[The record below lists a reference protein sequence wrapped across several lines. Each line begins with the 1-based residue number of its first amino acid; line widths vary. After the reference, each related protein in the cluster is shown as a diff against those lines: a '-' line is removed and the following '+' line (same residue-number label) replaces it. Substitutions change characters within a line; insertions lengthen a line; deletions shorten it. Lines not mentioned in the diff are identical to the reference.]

1 MSSIVYPTTIILL
14 YLVIDVYNTFNTQK
28 SNIANKYILSKI
40 KIKQIIMIFNFS
52 YFNIVLFSATFVIN
66 YFIFAILLIKF
77 VQIYTIINTLGFNK
91 LAVININNYLALL
104 YILLSSECLFTCFGA
119 YVMLIFLDPIK
130 VDY

>member
-1 MSSIVYPTTIILL
+1 MTSIVFPSTILLL
-14 YLVIDVYNTFNTQK
+14 YLIIDVYNTFNTHK

-52 YFNIVLFSATFVIN
+52 YFNIILLSLTFIIKG
-66 YFIFAILLIKF
+66 FIFVILLIKF

-104 YILLSSECLFTCFGA
+104 YILLSSECIYTCFGA
-119 YVMLIFLDPIK
+119 YIMLIFLDPIK
-130 VDY
+130 IDN

>member
-1 MSSIVYPTTIILL
+1 MLSIGYSATILLL
-14 YLVIDVYNTFNTQK
+14 YLIIDVYNTFNTQK
-28 SNIANKYILSKI
+28 SNIANKYVLSKI

-52 YFNIVLFSATFVIN
+52 YFNIILFSGTFIIQG
-66 YFIFAILLIKF
+66 FIFAILLIKF

-104 YILLSSECLFTCFGA
+104 YILLSSQCIYTCFIA

-130 VDY
+130 IDY